1 MFYLNLTGMDTFLV
15 GAHSDRREYLPN
27 YSDINGNGFVGLAP
41 VNFRKLGFEVDVN
54 TVRKY
59 EIK

>member
-1 MFYLNLTGMDTFLV
+1 MDTFLV